1 MNDLKIKE
9 ISRITENDVVKTR
22 LIISENGKD
31 TEIILEGD
39 GKLKTA
45 VEV

>member
-1 MNDLKIKE
+1 MNDLKVKE
-9 ISRITENDVVKTR
+9 ISCFTENNVRKTR

-31 TEIILEGD
+31 TEIILQGD
-39 GKLKTA
+39 GELKAT

>member
-9 ISRITENDVVKTR
+9 ISRFTENDVVKTR
-22 LIISENGKD
+22 LVISDNGKD
-31 TEIILEGD
+31 TEIILEGN
-39 GKLKTA
+39 GKIKAA

>member
-9 ISRITENDVVKTR
+9 ISRFTENGIEKTR
-22 LIISENGKD
+22 LIICESGKD